1 MKYIFLITLFICA
14 IHTDAA
20 KGTQPSGFGGGSGID
35 PESFITGTDSGTIG
49 GGQNTDSGSIGGQNT
64 DSGTTEGPGGYDSGF
79 IGGGNGG
86 SGGGGGFQPSAGIG
100 KPAPTL
106 GGFMVWFIEIINY
119 LIRILFAVSVLFF
132 LYGVFTLMFV
142 HGTNEESRSKGKKF
156 MLWGIISLFV
166 MISVWGL
173 VTLLNNSL
181 FGNGPLVGPTFN
193 I

>member
-14 IHTDAA
+14 VHTDAA
-20 KGTQPSGFGGGSGID
+20 KGSQPAGFGGGSGID
-35 PESFITGTDSGTIG
+35 PESFITDTDSGTI
-49 GGQNTDSGSIGGQNT
+49 GGQNTDSGSIGGQST
-64 DSGTTEGPGGYDSGF
+64 DSGTTDGPRGYDSGF
-79 IGGGNGG
+79 IGAG
-86 SGGGGGFQPSAGIG
+86 GGGGGFQPSAGIG
-100 KPAPTL
+100 KPTPTL
-106 GGFMVWFIEIINY
+106 GGFIGWFIEIINY
-119 LIRILFAVSVLFF
+119 LIQILLAVSLLFF